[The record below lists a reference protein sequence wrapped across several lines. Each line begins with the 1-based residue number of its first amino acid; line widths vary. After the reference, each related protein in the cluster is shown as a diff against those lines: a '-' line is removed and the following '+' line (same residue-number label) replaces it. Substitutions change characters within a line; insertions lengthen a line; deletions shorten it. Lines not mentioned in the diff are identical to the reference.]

1 MASNMG
7 IPEKKT
13 DTLLYIIIVCCII
26 AFPVIVLAGY
36 TLEMT
41 ADKNGNIQAFEAI
54 GSIGEYM
61 VPGNLGK
68 AFQAVISGN
77 GMTRNACVFGLF
89 GSMIAIMY
97 RLVGNGKRYHRRGVE
112 HGSARWGN
120 RQEKEIIADTTRAGF
135 YNNVRKQSVLLLME
149 SWDRPREWKA
159 VQNILRNTEQLPR
172 QLPIPSPNL

>member
-54 GSIGEYM
+54 GS
-61 VPGNLGK
+61 LTAS
-68 AFQAVISGN
+68 AFP
-77 GMTRNACVFGLF
+77 
-89 GSMIAIMY
+89 
-97 RLVGNGKRYHRRGVE
+97 
-112 HGSARWGN
+112 
-120 RQEKEIIADTTRAGF
+120 AGF
-135 YNNVRKQSVLLLME
+135 CHCRGRRSDAVMPQKAIPHSRPLM
-149 SWDRPREWKA
+149 
-159 VQNILRNTEQLPR
+159 
-172 QLPIPSPNL
+172 

>member
-89 GSMIAIMY
+89 GSMIAIMFDMGTASVITGEVWATA
-97 RLVGNGKRYHRRGVE
+97 LQGGKSQEDNCRYQGQ
-112 HGSARWGN
+112 AF
-120 RQEKEIIADTTRAGF
+120 TT
-135 YNNVRKQSVLLLME
+135 
-149 SWDRPREWKA
+149 
-159 VQNILRNTEQLPR
+159 T
-172 QLPIPSPNL
+172 

>member
-89 GSMIAIMY
+89 GSMISMAKY
-97 RLVGNGKRYHRRGVE
+97 LRKE
-112 HGSARWGN
+112 GSEAN
-120 RQEKEIIADTTRAGF
+120 EI
-135 YNNVRKQSVLLLME
+135 
-149 SWDRPREWKA
+149 
-159 VQNILRNTEQLPR
+159 
-172 QLPIPSPNL
+172 